1 MLFLVETVF
10 TTYSLRH
17 SRIRVHAPLRATRVS
32 ARRMCLERRAAIG
45 SPGSGFSQQPSIFNG
60 QCAAAPVASAIE
72 TLQSCSASAAGA
84 VLLHARASTQSLSLR
99 LTHPLGRRHTQTA
112 LRCTANSLPPAP
124 SRLVAQAR
132 LHRAVPNRRW
142 SGQPPAARLIK
153 RRVGPRHSTKLGVAS
168 SPGHRTTHCPHLR
181 FMASYAHR

>member
-1 MLFLVETVF
+1 MF
-10 TTYSLRH
+10 TTYSLRY
-17 SRIRVHAPLRATRVS
+17 SRFRAQAPRRVS
-32 ARRMCLERRAAIG
+32 QVNCRRICPQCRVVIG
-45 SPGSGFSQQPSIFNG
+45 SQGSGFVKQPSIFNG
-60 QCAAAPVASAIE
+60 WCRAAPVTSATE